1 MSGRSISI
9 RSPTR
14 RNVKSFKV
22 ATEKQEADK
31 ATLAVSIEGRDA
43 SARKP
48 VDRTIRYEFVRD
60 AREWKIAK
68 PGSMRIASS

>member
-1 MSGRSISI
+1 
-9 RSPTR
+9 
-14 RNVKSFKV
+14 V